1 MSIEQEFLDKML
13 YAIENDKLTLPTLPE
28 VALKVKAAV
37 DDPEAD
43 IKKIANVIGQDAAL
57 AARLVKVANSP
68 LLRGRVQIDNLQLA
82 VSRLGLAFVKSLV
95 IGLAMEQMFQASSEI
110 VDRHLRKT
118 WEHSIEVASICHVV
132 AAHYTKLKAD
142 QALLAGLVHEIG
154 ILPIL
159 TAAENVP
166 ELIENEVL
174 LKRIIQKL
182 HPKIGSA
189 ILKAWDF
196 PEELARMPMEYLD
209 FKRDSANGPDFIDLV
224 CVANIQSY
232 SGTSHPFASLECSQI
247 PAFVKIGIEAEVHV
261 SEVEH
266 LSVEIDETKALLS

>member
-28 VALKVKAAV
+28 VALKVKEAV
-37 DDPEAD
+37 DDPD
-43 IKKIANVIGQDAAL
+43 ANIGQITKVIGQDAAL

-95 IGLAMEQMFQASSEI
+95 IGLAMEQMFQASSEL

-118 WEHSIEVASICHVV
+118 WEHSVEVASISHVL
-132 AAHYTKLKAD
+132 AAHYTKLKPD
-142 QALLAGLVHEIG
+142 QALLAGLIHEIG
-154 ILPIL
+154 VLPIL
-159 TAAENVP
+159 TSAESVP
-166 ELIENEVL
+166 ELMKNEAL
-174 LKRIIQKL
+174 LNRIIHKL
-182 HPKIGSA
+182 HPKIGHA

-196 PEELARMPMEYLD
+196 PEELALLPKEYLD
-209 FKRDSANGPDFIDLV
+209 FKRDSANGPDLIDLV

-232 SGTSHPFASLECSQI
+232 SGTSHPLANLDCSQI
-247 PAFVKIGIEAEVHV
+247 PAFMKIGLETEVHV
-261 SEVEH
+261 SEVEN
-266 LSVEIDETKALLS
+266 LSSAIDETKALLA